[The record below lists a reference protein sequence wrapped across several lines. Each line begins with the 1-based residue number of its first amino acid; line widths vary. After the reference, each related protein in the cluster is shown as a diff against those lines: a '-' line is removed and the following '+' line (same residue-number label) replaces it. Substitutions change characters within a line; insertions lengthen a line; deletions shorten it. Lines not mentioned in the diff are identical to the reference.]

1 MRLYCLRN
9 YYIEYLE
16 DGDYKWA
23 VLANNPQEALNCLR
37 EKDILP
43 TAMEYFKEP
52 WNFENYK
59 LDDRDY
65 EYRGSLKD
73 FMVYICYK
81 QSNDEIIPLFSIT
94 ELGELT
100 TSISI
105 NKPRILI

>member
-1 MRLYCLRN
+1 MRLYCLRD

-81 QSNDEIIPLFSIT
+81 QLNDEIIPLFSIT
-94 ELGELT
+94 ELGELI

-105 NKPRILI
+105 NKPRVLI